1 MLNSV
6 KDSDAAGERMTQMI
20 PRSVCGQGTWSQG
33 VVHGLLS
40 RSRSSPPNRSGDGD
54 YPLKAVNARCSRSSP
69 TSHFLQRNRIRRLRK
84 KGDRVQVHHLGT
96 VTCGWP
102 WPLAYTGFS
111 DERG

>member
-33 VVHGLLS
+33 VVHGLL
-40 RSRSSPPNRSGDGD
+40 SRSSPPNRSGDGD